1 MEYQKVYQLWLEKAD
16 DEAKQELLSIANDEK
31 EIEERFYK
39 SLEFG
44 TGGLR
49 GIIGY
54 GTNRINVYTVRQAT
68 QGLANYIMGKG
79 KSEMDKGVVISY
91 DSRRFSDVFAREAA
105 CVLCA
110 NGIRAYL
117 FKELRPVPEL
127 SFSVRELGTAAGIMV
142 TASHNPAK
150 YNGYKVYSETG
161 EQISLEMAEVIIEN
175 IAKTDLFDDVKTMD
189 FEQAKSEGL
198 LTMVLEELDDR
209 FLEEVK
215 KQSLNPEAIAQLGD
229 DFKVVYTPFHG
240 SGNRPVR
247 RVLSEIGIKNVF
259 VVKEQ
264 ELPDPAFS
272 TVKSPNPEDSEGF
285 YLAIPLAES
294 KGADLIIG
302 TDPDCDRMG
311 VFIRDREGKYQIIN
325 GNQIGILLLY
335 YILENRKEKGILPA
349 NGAVIKTIV
358 STFMADA
365 IAESYGMT
373 VFNTLTGF
381 KFIGEKIREFE
392 STGKYQYVFG
402 FEESYGY
409 LAGTH
414 SRDKDGVVASML
426 MCEATA
432 YFKKKSKNM
441 LEVLDELY
449 TKYGAH
455 YELNEAIVMEGKE
468 GLDKIVSIMAGLRE
482 NPPTEI
488 AGYRVIGQYD
498 YLTGEKKEN
507 GTITPTGLP
516 KSNVLQFKLED
527 GSYVTARPSGTEP
540 KIKFYYLIKDETM
553 DQAKAKAKQMRDAA
567 MEIAGIQ

>member
-161 EQISLEMAEVIIEN
+161 EQISLEMAEEIIEN

-432 YFKKKSKNM
+432 YFKTKGKNM

-567 MEIAGIQ
+567 MEFAGIQ

>member
-68 QGLANYIMGKG
+68 QGLANYIIGKG

-215 KQSLNPEAIAQLGD
+215 KQSLNPEAVAQLGD

-240 SGNRPVR
+240 SGNKPVR

-432 YFKKKSKNM
+432 YFKTKGKNM

-449 TKYGAH
+449 AKYGAH

-516 KSNVLQFKLED
+516 KSNVLQFRLED

-567 MEIAGIQ
+567 MEFAGIQ

>member
-247 RVLSEIGIKNVF
+247 RVLSEIGIKNIF

-432 YFKKKSKNM
+432 YFKTKGKNM

-507 GTITPTGLP
+507 GIITPTGLP

-567 MEIAGIQ
+567 MEFAGIQ

>member
-215 KQSLNPEAIAQLGD
+215 KQSLNPEAVAQLGD
-229 DFKVVYTPFHG
+229 GFKVVYTPFHG

-432 YFKKKSKNM
+432 YFKTKGKNM

-449 TKYGAH
+449 AKYGAH

-507 GTITPTGLP
+507 GAITPTGLP

-567 MEIAGIQ
+567 MEFAGIQ

>member
-161 EQISLEMAEVIIEN
+161 EQISLEMAEVMIEN

-189 FEQAKSEGL
+189 FEQAKAEGL

-229 DFKVVYTPFHG
+229 GFKVVYTPFHG

-432 YFKKKSKNM
+432 YFKTKGKNM

-507 GTITPTGLP
+507 GAITPTGLP

-567 MEIAGIQ
+567 MEFAGIQ

>member
-432 YFKKKSKNM
+432 YFKTKGKNM

>member
-1 MEYQKVYQLWLEKAD
+1 
-16 DEAKQELLSIANDEK
+16 
-31 EIEERFYK
+31 
-39 SLEFG
+39 
-44 TGGLR
+44 
-49 GIIGY
+49 
-54 GTNRINVYTVRQAT
+54 
-68 QGLANYIMGKG
+68 
-79 KSEMDKGVVISY
+79 
-91 DSRRFSDVFAREAA
+91 
-105 CVLCA
+105 
-110 NGIRAYL
+110 
-117 FKELRPVPEL
+117 
-127 SFSVRELGTAAGIMV
+127 
-142 TASHNPAK
+142 
-150 YNGYKVYSETG
+150 
-161 EQISLEMAEVIIEN
+161 
-175 IAKTDLFDDVKTMD
+175 
-189 FEQAKSEGL
+189 
-198 LTMVLEELDDR
+198 
-209 FLEEVK
+209 
-215 KQSLNPEAIAQLGD
+215 
-229 DFKVVYTPFHG
+229 
-240 SGNRPVR
+240 
-247 RVLSEIGIKNVF
+247 
-259 VVKEQ
+259 
-264 ELPDPAFS
+264 
-272 TVKSPNPEDSEGF
+272 
-285 YLAIPLAES
+285 
-294 KGADLIIG
+294 
-302 TDPDCDRMG
+302 
-311 VFIRDREGKYQIIN
+311 
-325 GNQIGILLLY
+325 
-335 YILENRKEKGILPA
+335 
-349 NGAVIKTIV
+349 
-358 STFMADA
+358 MADA

-432 YFKKKSKNM
+432 YFKTKGKNM

-567 MEIAGIQ
+567 MEFAGIQ

>member
-1 MEYQKVYQLWLEKAD
+1 MEHQKVYQLWLEKAD

-229 DFKVVYTPFHG
+229 GFKVVYTPFHG

-432 YFKKKSKNM
+432 YFKTKGKNM

-567 MEIAGIQ
+567 MEFAGIQ

>member
-229 DFKVVYTPFHG
+229 GFKVVYTPFHG

-432 YFKKKSKNM
+432 YFKTKGKNM

-507 GTITPTGLP
+507 GIITPTGLP

-567 MEIAGIQ
+567 MEFAGIQ

>member
-229 DFKVVYTPFHG
+229 GFKVVYTPFHG

-432 YFKKKSKNM
+432 YFKTKGKNM

-449 TKYGAH
+449 AKYGAH

-498 YLTGEKKEN
+498 YQTGEKKEN

-567 MEIAGIQ
+567 MEFAGIQ

>member
-1 MEYQKVYQLWLEKAD
+1 MEYQKVYQQWIEKAD

-68 QGLANYIMGKG
+68 QGLANYIIGKG

-189 FEQAKSEGL
+189 FEQAKAEGL

-215 KQSLNPEAIAQLGD
+215 KQSLNPEAVAQLGD

-240 SGNRPVR
+240 SGNKPVR

-335 YILENRKEKGILPA
+335 YILENRKEKGILPE
-349 NGAVIKTIV
+349 NGAVVKTIV

-432 YFKKKSKNM
+432 YFKTKGKNM

-449 TKYGAH
+449 AKYGAH

-507 GTITPTGLP
+507 GAITPTGLP

-567 MEIAGIQ
+567 MEFAGIQ

>member
-68 QGLANYIMGKG
+68 QGLANYIIGKG
-79 KSEMDKGVVISY
+79 KTEMDKGVVISY

-240 SGNRPVR
+240 SGNKPVR

-432 YFKKKSKNM
+432 YFKTKGKNM
-441 LEVLDELY
+441 LEVLDKLY
-449 TKYGAH
+449 AKYGAH

-482 NPPTEI
+482 NAPTEI
-488 AGYRVIGQYD
+488 AGFRVIGQYD

-507 GTITPTGLP
+507 GTITPTRLP

-567 MEIAGIQ
+567 MEFAGIQ

>member
-68 QGLANYIMGKG
+68 QGLANYIIGKG

-189 FEQAKSEGL
+189 FEQAKAEGL

-229 DFKVVYTPFHG
+229 GFKVVYTPFHG

-335 YILENRKEKGILPA
+335 YILENRKEKGILPE
-349 NGAVIKTIV
+349 NGAVVKTIV

-432 YFKKKSKNM
+432 YFKTMGKNM

-449 TKYGAH
+449 AKYGAH

-507 GTITPTGLP
+507 GAITPTGLP

-567 MEIAGIQ
+567 MEFAGIQ

>member
-161 EQISLEMAEVIIEN
+161 EQISLEMAEEIIEN

-432 YFKKKSKNM
+432 YFKTKGKNM
-441 LEVLDELY
+441 LKVLDELY

-567 MEIAGIQ
+567 MEFAGIQ

>member
-432 YFKKKSKNM
+432 YFKTKGKNM

-567 MEIAGIQ
+567 MEFAGIQ

>member
-229 DFKVVYTPFHG
+229 GFKVVYTPFHG

-409 LAGTH
+409 LAGSH
-414 SRDKDGVVASML
+414 ARDKDAIVASML
-426 MCEATA
+426 ICQMARYYRTQGKTLYQA
-432 YFKKKSKNM
+432 MQDLYKKHGYHHNRTLSFTF
-441 LEVLDELY
+441 E
-449 TKYGAH
+449 GAAGAARMAQIMDD
-455 YELNEAIVMEGKE
+455 LRANGMSAVAGK
-468 GLDKIVSIMAGLRE
+468 
-482 NPPTEI
+482 
-488 AGYRVIGQYD
+488 
-498 YLTGEKKEN
+498 
-507 GTITPTGLP
+507 
-516 KSNVLQFKLED
+516 NVLRTLDYREGVGDLPSANVIEFDLQED
-527 GSYVTARPSGTEP
+527 CKVIVRPSGTEP
-540 KIKFYYLIKDETM
+540 KIKIYLFTTGESARAAAAVGDEL
-553 DQAKAKAKQMRDAA
+553 AA
-567 MEIAGIQ
+567 ELSLSFQ